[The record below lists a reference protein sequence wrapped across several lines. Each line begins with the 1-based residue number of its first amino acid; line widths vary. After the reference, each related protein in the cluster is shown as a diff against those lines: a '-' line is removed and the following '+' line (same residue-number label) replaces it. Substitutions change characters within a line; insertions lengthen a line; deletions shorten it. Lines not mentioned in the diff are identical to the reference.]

1 MSQFISILIL
11 GISYGFV
18 YFLLASGM
26 TLTMGLL
33 RVVNM
38 SHGAIYMFAGYCGV
52 VVYQATGSWVLAL
65 LAGGVVG
72 GLLGLLLE
80 TGFLRRLYKTP
91 ANQVLLTIGI
101 INILQNVTEWIWGGY
116 GAGIPKPKFLQSFL
130 TIGENVTIQY
140 YRFFIII
147 FGAVIAV
154 ALYLMQEKTKVGAMV
169 RAGMDNSE
177 ISGTLGINSRKI
189 FLFVFVLGSLIA
201 GLSAMVGG
209 MLDDITS
216 MTGWN
221 ILLSS
226 IIVVV
231 VGGTGSIPGALL
243 GGLTIGLV
251 EQFGYAY
258 LPGLAPYIK
267 YIVLIVILVVWPQ
280 GFMGRKL
287 DVNKASDD
295 YANMTA
301 AKRRSFS
308 PFMLGENLSS
318 GVKAKLKVYNA
329 IPYALGLI
337 ALIVIGLTASNT
349 GARIWAQVLIYALFA
364 MSLDVV
370 MGYTGNRSFGHAAF
384 FGMGGYTVGLLLDK
398 FEITS
403 FWIALP
409 CVIIACAVLSA
420 VIGYFTLRLS
430 GTNFLLVTMAFG
442 QLLSVI
448 ASTWKE
454 VTRGADGINVR
465 NPDFGFTID
474 KWTNQGRYFF
484 ILAVFLICFFILY
497 RIVHSS
503 FGHSLQGI
511 RGNEGRMRALGF
523 NTWSQKY
530 LGVIIAGTF
539 AGVAGMLYAY
549 SNRIVNPEMFNIETS
564 ALPMLMVILGGGATL
579 WGPALGAAV
588 IMLVK
593 NYAGQIWPQRWML
606 FLGILYV
613 VCVMFLRGGLAPIL
627 TRFWDWVGTKFF
639 AKELSEN
646 RAQKEEAEITEGG
659 DQV

>member
-26 TLTMGLL
+26 TLTLGLL

-38 SHGAIYMFAGYCGV
+38 SHGAIYMFSGYCGV
-52 VVYQATGSWVLAL
+52 VVFKATGSWLLAL
-65 LAGGVVG
+65 IAGGAVG

-116 GAGIPKPKFLQSFL
+116 GAGIPKPSFLQGFL
-130 TIGENVTIQY
+130 TLGEGVTIQY

-177 ISGTLGINSRKI
+177 ISGTLGINSRSI
-189 FLFVFVLGSLIA
+189 FLFVFVLGSVIA
-201 GLSAMVGG
+201 GLSSMVGG

-267 YIVLIVILVVWPQ
+267 YIVLIVILVVRPQ

-295 YANMTA
+295 YSNMTA

-308 PFMLGENLSS
+308 PVMLGENPSA
-318 GVKAKLKVYNA
+318 GVRSKLKIYNA
-329 IPYALGLI
+329 IPYVLALI
-337 ALIVIGLTASNT
+337 ALVVIGLTANNT
-349 GARIWAQVLIYALFA
+349 GARIWTQVLIYALFA

-384 FGMGGYTVGLLLDK
+384 FGMGGYAVGLLVDK
-398 FEITS
+398 LAITS
-403 FWIALP
+403 FWVALP
-409 CVIIACAVLSA
+409 CVIVACAILSA
-420 VIGYFTLRLS
+420 IIGYFTLRLS

-454 VTRGADGINVR
+454 VTRGADGINIS
-465 NPDFGFTID
+465 NPDFGFEM
-474 KWTNQGRYFF
+474 KWSNQGRYFF
-484 ILAVFLICFFILY
+484 ILIVFLICFFILY

-503 FGHSLQGI
+503 FGHTLQGI

-523 NTWSQKY
+523 NTWSLKY
-530 LGVIIAGTF
+530 AGVIIAGIF
-539 AGVAGMLYAY
+539 AGIAGMLYAY

-579 WGPALGAAV
+579 WGPALGAMV
-588 IMLVK
+588 IILVK
-593 NYAGQIWPQRWML
+593 NYAGQLWPQRWML

-613 VCVMFLRGGLAPIL
+613 ACVMFLRGGLAPIL
-627 TRFWDWVGTKFF
+627 SRFWDWVGTKFF
-639 AKELSEN
+639 AKELAEARS
-646 RAQKEEAEITEGG
+646 QSEAEITEGG
-659 DQV
+659 DRA